1 MLGGC
6 IADAAR
12 LLATFGFDD
21 CVRLWA
27 LDSGQ
32 CINCIKLPDTPQV
45 GSGSVADGLKGAGLV
60 GAGRVGAAPRR
71 PGRVGGGCW

>member
-32 CINCIKLPDTPQV
+32 CINCVKLPDTPQV
-45 GSGSVADGLKGAGLV
+45 CVLLCCLPCLPAT
-60 GAGRVGAAPRR
+60 AP
-71 PGRVGGGCW
+71 VF